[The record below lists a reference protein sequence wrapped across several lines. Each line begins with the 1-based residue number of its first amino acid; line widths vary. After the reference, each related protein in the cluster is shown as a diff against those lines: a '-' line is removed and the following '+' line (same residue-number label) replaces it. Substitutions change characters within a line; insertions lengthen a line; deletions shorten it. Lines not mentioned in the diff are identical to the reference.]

1 MANTYSQIYL
11 HFVFAVQNRISLISP
26 KWQVDLYKYMSGI
39 ISNNGHKTYAIN
51 GMPDHV
57 HALVS
62 MNPKQAPSDLMHDVK
77 RSSSLWINENR
88 FVAGKFAWQEGFG
101 VFSYGKSQIPDIA
114 RYIEQQKKHHEKR
127 TFIEEYIQFL
137 KLFEIEYDERYIY
150 KPIMD

>member
-26 KWQVDLYKYMSGI
+26 GWQVELYKYMSGI
-39 ISNNGHKTYAIN
+39 ISKNGHKTYAIN

-77 RSSSLWINENR
+77 RSSSLWINEKHM
-88 FVAGKFAWQEGFG
+88 VSGKFSWQEGFG
-101 VFSYGKSQIPDIA
+101 VFSYGNSQIPDIA
-114 RYIEQQKKHHEKR
+114 NYIELQKKHHAKR

-150 KPIMD
+150 KPIE

>member
-26 KWQVDLYKYMSGI
+26 KWQIDLYKYMSGI
-39 ISNNGHKTYAIN
+39 ISNQGNKIYAIN
-51 GMPDHV
+51 GTPDHV

-62 MNPKQAPSDLMHDVK
+62 MSPKQAPSDLMHDVK

-88 FVAGKFAWQEGFG
+88 LIMGKFAWQEGFG
-101 VFSYGKSQIPDIA
+101 VFSYGHSQIPDIA
-114 RYIEQQKKHHEKR
+114 NYIEQQKKHHEKR

-137 KLFEIEYDERYIY
+137 KLFEIEYDERYVY
-150 KPIMD
+150 KPID

>member
-11 HFVFAVQNRISLISP
+11 HFVFAVQNRISLINP
-26 KWQVDLYKYMSGI
+26 KWQTDLYRYMSGI
-39 ISNNGHKTYAIN
+39 ISNNGHKMFAIN

-62 MNPKQAPSDLMHDVK
+62 MNPKQSPSDLMHNVK

-88 FVAGKFAWQEGFG
+88 LVMGKFSWQEGFG
-101 VFSYGKSQIPDIA
+101 VFSYGNSQIPDIA
-114 RYIEQQKKHHEKR
+114 SYIEQQKKHHEKR
-127 TFIEEYIQFL
+127 TFIEEYTQFL
-137 KLFEIEYDERYIY
+137 KLFEIEYDEKYIY

>member
-26 KWQVDLYKYMSGI
+26 KWQVELYKYMSGI
-39 ISNNGHKTYAIN
+39 ITNNGHKMYAIN

-57 HALVS
+57 HSLVS

-88 FVAGKFAWQEGFG
+88 FVTGKFAWQEGFG
-101 VFSYGKSQIPDIA
+101 VFSYGHSQIPDIA
-114 RYIEQQKKHHEKR
+114 KYIEQQKKHHEKR

-137 KLFEIEYDERYIY
+137 KLFEIEYDERYVY
-150 KPIMD
+150 KPIE